1 MGMHIRKGGKFM
13 KLKKKSGL
21 MGAVI
26 ALSAASLV
34 SVGFASWV
42 ISQGDTKEVSGT
54 IIADDVDNQVHQ
66 LTLTWVTDSTGATAL
81 GSNPQVIYGHPA
93 TMNIE
98 NAWLTND
105 SGASKEEALVFYL
118 KVECTNVDNTVAI
131 STVIE
136 NAPVVTSAGGGT
148 VGTGDD
154 AKTGYA
160 GALADNLVQALP
172 TASTEATNFDANGS
186 FVYKIEFK
194 WGSTFGN
201 VNPYNYYN
209 GLSSVTPA
217 QKEAAAAALDNL
229 NTYLTDATF
238 ALTVVAK

>member
-1 MGMHIRKGGKFM
+1 M

-21 MGAVI
+21 IGAII

-42 ISQGDTKEVSGT
+42 ISQGDTKDVSGT

-66 LTLTWVTDSTGATAL
+66 LTLTWVTDSTGATPL
-81 GSNPQVIYGHPA
+81 GSNPQVVYGHPA
-93 TMNIE
+93 EMEIA

-105 SGASKEEALVFYL
+105 GGAAKLEALTFYL
-118 KVECTNVDNTVAI
+118 KVECTNVDDNVAI
-131 STVIE
+131 SSVIE
-136 NAPVVTSAGGGT
+136 NAPVVTSTGGGT
-148 VGTGDD
+148 VDT
-154 AKTGYA
+154 KTGYA

-172 TASTEATNFDANGS
+172 TASTESTNFSADGS

-209 GLSSVTPA
+209 GLESVTPS
-217 QKEAAAAALDNL
+217 QKEAAATALSNL
-229 NTYLTDATF
+229 NTYLTGATF